1 MKTMKWDFERSIAS
15 MRLMTELG
23 VDHGLTAG
31 CCLAGTGLRA
41 SDLNEPAMLVSAK
54 QELRLIRNLISHL
67 AHVPGLGIEAGK
79 RYHFTAFGALGFAL
93 ASSPNALSA
102 LDLALRYF
110 DLTFAFT
117 RFHVSSV
124 GEETHIAIDDTDLPE
139 DVRAFVV
146 ERDTAALITVQR
158 DLFSLR
164 PGLQG
169 VYFKRA
175 APADLH
181 GYIAFYGVHP
191 VFGAACNKAVMSTA
205 ELARALPQGNTFA
218 LMAAEEQCRS
228 LLDRHRQRAGL
239 SGKVRGMLAQNA
251 TRMPDMKQVSET
263 LFLTP
268 RTLRRRLM
276 EEGTTFLKLRD
287 EVRLALAEEFLGKFA
302 LSIEQIA
309 ERLSYAEPTCF
320 INAFKRWKGSTP
332 LAYRKSVECAQAEAR
347 SETR

>member
-41 SDLNEPAMLVSAK
+41 SDLNDPAMLVSAK

-251 TRMPDMKQVSET
+251 TRMPDMKAVSET

-332 LAYRKSVECAQAEAR
+332 LAYRKSVESAQAEAQAQNR
-347 SETR
+347 

>member
-1 MKTMKWDFERSIAS
+1 MEWDFERSIVS

-23 VDHGLTAG
+23 GDHGLTVG
-31 CCLAGTGLRA
+31 CCLAGTGLQER
-41 SDLNEPAMLVSAK
+41 DLNDAAMLVSAK
-54 QELRLIRNLISHL
+54 QELRLIRNLIGHL

-93 ASSPNALSA
+93 ASSPNSLSA

-117 RFHVSSV
+117 QFHVSSE
-124 GEETHIAIDDTDLPE
+124 GDETHITIDDSNLPE

-164 PGLQG
+164 PGLRAAF
-169 VYFKRA
+169 FKRG
-175 APADLH
+175 APADLDA
-181 GYIAFYGVHP
+181 YEAFYGVRP
-191 VFGAACNKAVMSTA
+191 VFGAADNKAVMSTS
-205 ELARALPQGNTFA
+205 ELLRALPQGNQFT

-251 TRMPDMKQVSET
+251 TRMPDMKAVSET

-332 LAYRKSVECAQAEAR
+332 LAYRKSLECAQAGAR